1 MKFKDL
7 CNSFNNLACVVS
19 IEKKELGYGEIRI
32 VDGNDKYIDSIE
44 HPFYDNQ
51 GKSVNFIPNSIYTD
65 YLFRDL
71 NFEDYVYRSA
81 IKKQILHSYA
91 YPEKFGAWFD
101 MNFIPISYNDGDIY
115 YCIYIMDI
123 KKQFS
128 SDKIVT
134 DKGEIASRVLKTSL
148 KLSNTLDF
156 NKAINNVIKDIRD
169 ICSSDYCCILLID
182 KEQKKLSLLA
192 EDIDINSKRP
202 GMKGYLNAEFYNLV
216 ESWEKTIDGSN
227 CLIIYNEKGME
238 YLKEKNPDWY
248 QSLTKDNINSL
259 VLFPLIFRNKLLGY
273 IWAIDFKIDNT
284 PKIKETLELTTAVL
298 SSEISNYL
306 MLKELTR
313 LSSKDLL
320 TGVNNRNELNNY
332 MRELEERN
340 EDLPISVIFLDINGL
355 KAVNDNEGHTA
366 GDTLIKTAAMVL
378 CNVFKENEIYRAG
391 GDEFTVIVE
400 NTTEGKINNL
410 ILKLK
415 DMSKMYGVSFAIGYS
430 LCDNTSKV
438 VKTWR
443 EADEHMY
450 EDKKNYYE
458 NLDK

>member
-19 IEKKELGYGEIRI
+19 IKKKELGYGEIRI

-101 MNFIPISYNDGDIY
+101 MNFIPISYSDGDIY
-115 YCIYIMDI
+115 YCIYIMDV

-156 NKAINNVIKDIRD
+156 NKAINSVIKDIRD

-192 EDIDINSKRP
+192 EDIAINSKRP
-202 GMKGYLNAEFYNLV
+202 GMKGYLNTEFYNLV

-238 YLKEKNPDWY
+238 YLKENNPNWY
-248 QSLTKDNINSL
+248 ESLKRDNINSL
-259 VLFPLIFRNKLLGY
+259 VLFPLIFKNKLLGY

-320 TGVNNRNELNNY
+320 TGVNNRNELNNH

-355 KAVNDNEGHTA
+355 KVVNDNEGHTA

-378 CNVFKENEIYRAG
+378 CNIFKENEIYRAG

-438 VKTWR
+438 VKTWK